1 MRVERGKTVLV
12 RGRAE
17 IRGYAEVV
25 GTQIDEFT
33 ATNFVPIYCHE
44 DCEIVVEGEFRIVDG
59 CTIPESWKK
68 LAKKDWET
76 LFIFGS
82 TDCGKSTL
90 ATYLANKCGGCYVL
104 DLDIGQADIAH
115 PGAMGYGFVK
125 DCVSL
130 SQAEMINGFFTGCI
144 SSTGREAKCL
154 RGVAK
159 LWRELEKLEGRKIV
173 DTTGWIRGVRAKEYK
188 LAKLEIIQPDLIA
201 AFTPEPLLED
211 WKVFEVEKVFTIERS
226 KEERA
231 KNRIKMYSR
240 ELEGASLID
249 VPPTVKLKTN
259 LFSGKTISKDFIEDI
274 LECKVISVRK
284 GSDFLVVLTE
294 ENVSTIVDVIRG
306 LKELYEVEDIYLIS
320 KDDLDGLVLGLY
332 SGRRY
337 LGMGLLRSAEG
348 EKLVI
353 ETKHKNFDRI
363 EFGEFKLAQ
372 GKEYIVRV
380 P

>member
-1 MRVERGKTVLV
+1 MRVDKGKTVLAKGKV
-12 RGRAE
+12 R
-17 IRGYAEVV
+17 IRGCAEVV
-25 GTQIDEFT
+25 GTWLDEFT
-33 ATNFVPIYCHE
+33 SANFVPIYCHE
-44 DCEIVVEGEFRIVDG
+44 DCEIDVEGEYRVVDG

-68 LAKKDWET
+68 LAKMDWDT

-115 PGAMGYGFVK
+115 PGAMGYGFVR

-130 SQAEMINGFFTGCI
+130 SQAKMINGFFTGCI
-144 SSTGREAKCL
+144 SPMGREAKCL

-159 LWRELEKLEGRKIV
+159 LWRELEGLQGRKIV
-173 DTTGWIRGVRAKEYK
+173 DTTGWVRGAKAKEYK
-188 LAKLEIIQPDLIA
+188 LAKLEIIQPDLVA
-201 AFTPEPLLED
+201 TFTSDPVLED
-211 WKVFEVEKVFTIERS
+211 WKVFEVERGFVVERS
-226 KEERA
+226 REERA

-240 ELEGASLID
+240 ELEGATLVG
-249 VPPTVKLKTN
+249 VPSNVKLKTN
-259 LFSGKTISKDFIEDI
+259 LFSGKTLPKDFIEDI
-274 LECKVISVRK
+274 LDCRVISVRK
-284 GSDFLVVLTE
+284 GPDFLVVLTE
-294 ENVSTIVDVIRG
+294 ESVNVGSEVIRG

-332 SGRRY
+332 SGKRY
-337 LGMGLLRSAEG
+337 LGMGLLRDA
-348 EKLVI
+348 EKLVV
-353 ETKHKNFDRI
+353 ETRHRNFDRI
-363 EFGEFKLAQ
+363 EFGEFRLAQ